1 MGRQRTATPARPIL
15 GAFTD
20 HPASVGETYAEHMG
34 VALSFGARLLGAGCA
49 AIVHALVPAL
59 FQTAASDAVRTMHAE
74 LESRLDPPGGA

>member
-1 MGRQRTATPARPIL
+1 MA
-15 GAFTD
+15 
-20 HPASVGETYAEHMG
+20 

-74 LESRLDPPGGA
+74 MEIRPGPGMRPPAGP